1 MHPFVKIILA
11 ETEVERDA
19 ARAALHKANAE
30 APTDREIMEDF
41 LRNCTTLNGA
51 PLILNDAG
59 AVVTL
64 Q

>member
-30 APTDREIMEDF
+30 APTDHEIMEDF
-41 LRNCTTLNGA
+41 LKNCTTLNDEL
-51 PLILNDAG
+51 LILNDAG
-59 AVVTL
+59 VIVIL
-64 Q
+64 K